1 MLQTNKGKGR
11 VSNMNSEL
19 KRYLSTTFLI
29 TWVCW
34 WVEALLIKLTAM
46 GAKDLLPMIL
56 FTVGGM
62 GPPIA
67 AYRVM
72 SKRPSWSGVKKAIF
86 SYKKSG
92 VLIFVLFAL
101 AEIAL
106 FTLSSDGFIDDIKQA
121 PISPA
126 IIIGV
131 VFLQAVFI
139 YGGNEEWG
147 WRGTMQP
154 LVAQRMPFV
163 PAVII
168 VGVVWSLWHLPL
180 WFIEGDGHQGMNP
193 LFFLAFGIILSFW
206 LAAIY
211 KTSRSVF
218 FTMLFHGLTNTLMGV
233 LKFNINFI
241 FLTGCTILTIG
252 AILIY
257 SWTDKRT
264 GKTEEEPH
272 IV

>member
-1 MLQTNKGKGR
+1 
-11 VSNMNSEL
+11 
-19 KRYLSTTFLI
+19 
-29 TWVCW
+29 
-34 WVEALLIKLTAM
+34 LT
-46 GAKDLLPMIL
+46 
-56 FTVGGM
+56 
-62 GPPIA
+62 
-67 AYRVM
+67 
-72 SKRPSWSGVKKAIF
+72 
-86 SYKKSG
+86 
-92 VLIFVLFAL
+92 
-101 AEIAL
+101 EIAL

-163 PAVII
+163 PAFII

-218 FTMLFHGLTNTLMGV
+218 FTMLCHGLTNTLMGV
-233 LKFNINFI
+233 LK
-241 FLTGCTILTIG
+241 
-252 AILIY
+252 
-257 SWTDKRT
+257 
-264 GKTEEEPH
+264 
-272 IV
+272 